1 MLLDITMQQAKK
13 ELADEE
19 KKRLSEG
26 AGALHETT
34 PLRFITKALDIE
46 DSQ

>member
-1 MLLDITMQQAKK
+1 MQQAKK

-19 KKRLSEG
+19 KKQQSEG
-26 AGALHETT
+26 AVVLHEMT
-34 PLRFITKALDIE
+34 PLRFVTKALDIE